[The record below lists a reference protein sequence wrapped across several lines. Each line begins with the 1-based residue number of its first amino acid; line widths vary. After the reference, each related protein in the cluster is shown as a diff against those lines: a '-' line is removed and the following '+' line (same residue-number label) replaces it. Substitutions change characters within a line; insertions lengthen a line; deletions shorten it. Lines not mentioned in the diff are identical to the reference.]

1 MARRGLSEVC
11 VLAARS
17 TSSEARLG
25 LRPVQRFKA
34 RKTGAA
40 VDDRVP
46 GEIKRSRDLRGG
58 RWSWTL
64 KLAQKRS

>member
-1 MARRGLSEVC
+1 MNTPQHPKLSKGANSVGGQLAGLKSAPSVAY
-11 VLAARS
+11 V
-17 TSSEARLG
+17 
-25 LRPVQRFKA
+25 
-34 RKTGAA
+34 
-40 VDDRVP
+40 RVT